1 MQNKAFSRILCLALA
16 IVMVCTVFLFGC
28 QGDDVKTTQGQQNAT
43 QGGQQPTQTGPDPST
58 IYDAEV
64 KDLQGHE
71 FVFYVKHVTSAH
83 LNHNEV
89 FAAEP
94 NGDKVN
100 DAVFKRNSQLESTY
114 NCKISE
120 IRDAKAADVVREPLI
135 TGEYICDF
143 LYIRA
148 GEARALSKNNL
159 LVDMASLENID
170 LNKNWWDP
178 AALKGFNMAGKI
190 FFMTGDACT
199 IDERHAT
206 VVFYNL
212 ELVEAAFPD
221 ANLYQEVRDGKWTN
235 ARMLEIMQATA
246 ADLNGDGQVATYQR
260 DIYGYMAGN
269 IQGNWI
275 HVAASGGSVAEMVD
289 GKIEIPVYPSRE
301 LLDIWEELRPLLTS
315 PLRFSVD
322 NIPSGTVFRSGLA
335 TFYGCNTGALLN
347 WRDQKFHLGVLP
359 LPKRNEEQK
368 EYLTAMNFG
377 SVGGYSIPTTVNNDV
392 AKDYEKAGF
401 VSGAEMCAYFL
412 EAFGYYSRDT
422 LTPAFFDQVL
432 AKQIAMDSDTIE
444 MVAIGI
450 ENKNYD
456 PVVGYNFGGMRTLF
470 AECGGF
476 SDQPGTDINYDNFT
490 AKYREKVS
498 KAREAVEDYLT
509 FVNADEVTA

>member
-1 MQNKAFSRILCLALA
+1 MQNKTFSRILCLALA

-28 QGDDVKTTQGQQNAT
+28 QGDEAKTTQGQQNAT
-43 QGGQQPTQTGPDPST
+43 QGGQQQTQTEADTST

-71 FVFYVKHVTSAH
+71 FVFYTRNTTSVH
-83 LNHNEV
+83 LNHIEV
-89 FAAEP
+89 YAEEP

-100 DAVFKRNSQLESTY
+100 DAVFKRNAQLQTTY

-120 IRDAKAADVVREPLI
+120 IRDNDVAAVVREPLI

-143 LYIRA
+143 LFIRA
-148 GEARALSKNNL
+148 TDARGLSKNNL
-159 LVDMASLENID
+159 LVDVATLENVD
-170 LNKNWWDP
+170 LTKEWWDQD
-178 AALKGFNMAGKI
+178 ALKGLNMAGKT
-190 FFMTGDACT
+190 FFLTGDGCT
-199 IDERHAT
+199 IDDRWALSM
-206 VVFYNL
+206 FFNL
-212 ELVEAAFPD
+212 ELVEAAFPE

-246 ADLNGDGQVATYQR
+246 ADMDGDGQVATYQK

-269 IQGNWI
+269 VLGNWA
-275 HVAASGGSVAEMVD
+275 HVAASGGYVTEIVD
-289 GKIEIPVYPSRE
+289 GNLEIPISPSRE
-301 LLDIWEELRPLLTS
+301 LLDIWADLRPLITS

-322 NIPSGTVFRSGLA
+322 NLPSGNIFRGGLA
-335 TFYGCNTGALLN
+335 TFYAVNTGALLN
-347 WRDQKFHLGVLP
+347 WGSQKFHLGVLP
-359 LPKRNEEQK
+359 YPKRNEEQK
-368 EYLTAMNFG
+368 EYITTMNF
-377 SVGGYSIPTTVNNDV
+377 SVGGYCIPITVNNDV

-401 VSGAEMCAYFL
+401 ASGAEMCGYFL
-412 EAFGYYSRDT
+412 EAYSYYSRDT

-432 AKQIAMDSDTIE
+432 AKQIAMDADSIE
-444 MVAIGI
+444 MVAIAI
-450 ENKNYD
+450 ENRQYD

-490 AKYREKVS
+490 AKYRERVS

-509 FVNADEVTA
+509 FVNADEATA